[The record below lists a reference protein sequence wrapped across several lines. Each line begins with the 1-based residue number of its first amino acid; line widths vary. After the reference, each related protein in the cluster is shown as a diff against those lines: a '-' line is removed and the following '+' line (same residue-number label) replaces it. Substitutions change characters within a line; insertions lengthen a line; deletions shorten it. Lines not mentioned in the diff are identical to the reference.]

1 MTSDL
6 LIGTYTE
13 SLPHVDG
20 RADGILT
27 ARFGGEGLTGI
38 ELAARVTN
46 PSWVTVSA
54 DGSRVY
60 SVSETAPDGGVAAFA
75 RDARGSLTALGTE
88 SSGGAEPAHLT
99 LDPSGRFLVVGTYGG
114 GSISVFALADDGSL
128 GERTAFVQHEGHGP
142 DPARQEAP
150 HVHQLS
156 FDPVTGDLAVVD
168 LGLGELRFYT
178 FGADGGL
185 ALRPEATIVI
195 GAAGPRHLAFHPDGR
210 HAFVVNELENTLDV
224 LRRTGDRFEIVAGAA
239 TRQPDARG
247 ESSAAAVRVSA
258 GGASVFVTNRGDD
271 TVAVFA
277 FDGEASAVELV
288 RTVDARGRAP
298 RDLVVSPDG
307 TRILLANQDS
317 GDVGV
322 FVFDEK
328 TRALDFVS
336 LTRVPTPVCL
346 HFV

>member
-1 MTSDL
+1 MTSEL

-20 RADGILT
+20 RAGGILT
-27 ARFGGEGLTGI
+27 ARFDGERLT
-38 ELAARVTN
+38 EVAVAAPVAN
-46 PSWVTVSA
+46 PSWLTAST

-60 SVSETAPDGGVAAFA
+60 SVIETAPDGGVAAFA
-75 RDARGSLTALGTE
+75 RDARGALTPLGAA

-142 DPARQEAP
+142 DPARQEGP

-185 ALRPEATIVI
+185 ALRPEATITT
-195 GAAGPRHLAFHPDGR
+195 GAAGPRHLAFHPDGH
-210 HAFVVNELENTLDV
+210 HAFLVNELGNTLEV
-224 LRRTGDRFEIVAGAA
+224 LRRGGDRFEIVAGAA
-239 TRQPDARG
+239 TRPPHARG
-247 ESSAAAVRVSA
+247 VSFTAAVRVSA

-277 FDGEASAVELV
+277 FDGDASTVELV
-288 RTVDARGRAP
+288 ATVDARGKTP

-317 GDVGV
+317 GDVTV
-322 FVFDEK
+322 FAFDEE
-328 TRALDFVS
+328 TRVLDFVS